1 MATVTFDHVSKRFGP
16 ETTAVSDLNLEIADG
31 EFLVLVGPSGCGKTT
46 ALRCVAGLESI
57 SEGRVLIGDRVVN
70 DVPPKDRDIAMV
82 FQSYALYPHMSVYD
96 NLAFGLKL
104 RKTPKADIDARVRKA
119 AGILGL
125 EKFLER
131 KPRALSGGQRQRVA
145 LGRAIVREPAVFL
158 MDEPLSNLDAK
169 LRVQT
174 RAEILRLQRQI
185 GTTTLYV
192 THDQVEAMTMGDRIA
207 VMNAGVLQQA
217 GTPREL
223 YDHPRNVFVAGF
235 IGSPAMNF
243 LTTQTDG
250 SGLRLGDLTL
260 RLSGQPAQ
268 AAMDR
273 PAGSTVVLGF
283 RPEHL
288 DIVDGQADV
297 VTIPVQ
303 VDVVEYLGNEELIHA
318 QSANNEIVAIVPSAR
333 QIKAG
338 DRVSLGVALDKL
350 HLFDAESEDALMS

>member
-1 MATVTFDHVSKRFGP
+1 MAGVRFDHVTKRYGSDS
-16 ETTAVSDLNLEIADG
+16 TAVSDLNLEIADG

-46 ALRCVAGLESI
+46 ALRCVAGLETI
-57 SEGRVLIGDRVVN
+57 SEGHLYIGDRVVN
-70 DVPPKDRDIAMV
+70 EVAPKDRDIAMV
-82 FQSYALYPHMSVYD
+82 FQSYALYPHMTVYD

-104 RKTPKADIDARVRKA
+104 RKTPKADIDRRVKDA
-119 AGILGL
+119 AQILGL
-125 EKFLER
+125 EAYLDR

-145 LGRAIVREPAVFL
+145 LGRAIVREPQVFL

-207 VMNAGVLQQA
+207 VISAGVLQQA

-223 YDHPRNVFVAGF
+223 YENPANMFVAGF

-243 LTTQTDG
+243 ARVETNGAGVKLGETTL
-250 SGLRLGDLTL
+250 SLG
-260 RLSGQPAQ
+260 G
-268 AAMDR
+268 AAGRIAANR
-273 PAGSTVVLGF
+273 PSGSTLVLGF

-288 DIVDGQADV
+288 DIVDGGGDV
-297 VTIPVQ
+297 FAVPAQ
-303 VDVVEYLGNEELIHA
+303 VDVVEFMGSEELIHA
-318 QSANNEIVAIVPSAR
+318 KAEGVEVVAIIPSAR
-333 QIKAG
+333 EVRAG
-338 DRVSLGVALDKL
+338 DRVNLGLALDKL
-350 HLFDAESEDALMS
+350 HVFDPDTEQALVA

>member
-1 MATVTFDHVSKRFGP
+1 VATVSFDHVSKRFGAD
-16 ETTAVSDLNLEIADG
+16 TTAVNELDLKVADG

-46 ALRCVAGLESI
+46 ALRCVAGLETVT
-57 SEGRVLIGDRVVN
+57 EGRVLIGDRVVN

-96 NLAFGLKL
+96 NLAFGLRL
-104 RKTPKADIDARVRKA
+104 RKTRKADIDQRVKKA

-207 VMNAGVLQQA
+207 VMNSGVLQQA

-223 YDHPRNVFVAGF
+223 YDHPNNVFVAGF

-243 LTTQTDG
+243 LTAKTDG
-250 SGLRLGDLTL
+250 PGLRVGDLTL
-260 RLSGQPAQ
+260 RLGGQAGRI
-268 AAMDR
+268 ATDR
-273 PAGSTVVLGF
+273 PTGSTLLLGF

-288 DIVDGQADV
+288 DIVDSEADV
-297 VTIPVQ
+297 LSIPVQ

-318 QSANNEIVAIVPSAR
+318 QSQGKEIVAIVPSAR
-333 QIKAG
+333 QVKPA
-338 DRVSLGVALDKL
+338 DRVNLGVSFDRL
-350 HLFDAESEDALMS
+350 HLFDAQSEQALMS